1 VDDDARARQEELA
14 RLAAGGDSKALDQL
28 LAAIRPDVLRRCTN
42 FLPNPLDA
50 EEACQDTLV
59 AVARRIGS
67 FEGRARFSTWLYQV
81 TTNACL
87 DTYRR
92 LKRRASIVGV
102 QLPEQASHEHTSVV
116 AGTRVDLLEALE
128 ALDPRFAEPV
138 VLRDV
143 FGLDYSEIAR
153 QVGIPEGTV
162 KSRIHEGRK
171 SLQYLLSR

>member
-1 VDDDARARQEELA
+1 
-14 RLAAGGDSKALDQL
+14 
-28 LAAIRPDVLRRCTN
+28 
-42 FLPNPLDA
+42 
-50 EEACQDTLV
+50 
-59 AVARRIGS
+59 
-67 FEGRARFSTWLYQV
+67 
-81 TTNACL
+81 
-87 DTYRR
+87 
-92 LKRRASIVGV
+92 V

>member
-1 VDDDARARQEELA
+1 MDEAARAQHEELA
-14 RLAAGGDSKALDQL
+14 RRAAAGDRRALEDL
-28 LAAIRPDVLRRCTN
+28 LAGIRPDILRRCTA

-50 EEACQDTLV
+50 EEACQDTLL
-59 AVARRIGS
+59 AVSRRISG
-67 FEGRARFSTWLYQV
+67 FEGRAKFSTWLYQV

-92 LKRRASIVGV
+92 LKRRASVVGI
-102 QLPEQASHEHTSVV
+102 QTPEQASHEHTSVV
-116 AGTRVDLLEALE
+116 AGTRVDLLDALE
-128 ALDPRFAEPV
+128 KLDPKFSEPV

-143 FGLDYSEIAR
+143 YGLDYTEIAR
-153 QVGIPEGTV
+153 QIGVPEGTI